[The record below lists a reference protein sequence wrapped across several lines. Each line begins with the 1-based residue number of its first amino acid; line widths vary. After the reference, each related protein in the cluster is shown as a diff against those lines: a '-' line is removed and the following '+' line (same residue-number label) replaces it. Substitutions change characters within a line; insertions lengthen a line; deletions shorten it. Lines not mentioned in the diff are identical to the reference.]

1 MDMRMRGE
9 AGLKDATLDH
19 TTWGLDSPFMVG
31 IQSHFVLLTQSF
43 NLMEVSYST
52 INNIPSAELQES
64 FSLHNSDKS
73 DRPQDKKFLSFFFA
87 WETNNKSRNC
97 GNRYRSKNIEI

>member
-1 MDMRMRGE
+1 MRGD
-9 AGLKDATLDH
+9 AGLKDVTLDH

-43 NLMEVSYST
+43 TLIEVSYST
-52 INNIPSAELQES
+52 INNILSAELQES
-64 FSLHNSDKS
+64 FSLHNSEKS
-73 DRPQDKKFLSFFFA
+73 ERSQDKKFLSFCLA
-87 WETNNKSRNC
+87 WETNNQSRNC